1 MNPNQDV
8 GRQRQVR
15 ALSPGERRAWQEDGF
30 FIRPRAFGEEELEA
44 LRAAAERVAV
54 RAQAAIRICDESYQ
68 IDGNLYCE
76 AAGATI
82 QLEHR
87 PGSETI
93 RVIEPFHHLEPLLD
107 RLIDD
112 PRFVEPMRDLVGC
125 ERVSLF
131 TDKLNFKR
139 PREGSRFRWHQDSP
153 YWVHFAR
160 HIDQLPNVMLALDD
174 ASERNGCLRIIA
186 GSHRSGLLPGCQGE
200 EKLAPLFTDPRSF
213 DLTREKAAE
222 MPAGS
227 LLFFSPHTVH
237 GSAPNES
244 DQPRRALLFTY
255 QPGGER
261 MFKRD
266 AIRDAGRAASVREAA
281 DVGDHVAD
289 LRVGE
294 RAAPGRHHR

>member
-1 MNPNQDV
+1 MDPMREFRWEREAQ
-8 GRQRQVR
+8 
-15 ALSPGERRAWQEDGF
+15 ALSPHERRAWDEDGF
-30 FIRPRAFGEEELEA
+30 FIRACVFGEDDLVA
-44 LRAAAERVAV
+44 LRAAAERVAE
-54 RAQAAIRICDESYQ
+54 RAQEAVRTCEETSL
-68 IDGNLYCE
+68 IDGNRYCQ

-82 QLEHR
+82 QFEHR
-87 PGSETI
+87 PGSQTI
-93 RVIEPFHHLEPLLD
+93 RVIEPFHHLEPVFGD
-107 RLIDD
+107 LIDD
-112 PRFVEPMRDLVGC
+112 PRLVEPMRDLVGRD
-125 ERVSLF
+125 RVSLF

-174 ASERNGCLRIIA
+174 ATEQNGCLRVIA
-186 GSHRSGLLPGCQGE
+186 GSHRDGLLPGCQGE
-200 EKLAPLFTDPRSF
+200 ERLAPLFTDPRCF
-213 DLTREKAAE
+213 DVARAKSAQ

-244 DQPRRALLFTY
+244 EQPRRALLFTY

-266 AIRDAGRAASVREAA
+266 GIRDAGRVASVREAA
-281 DVGDHVAD
+281 DVGNHVAN

-294 RAAPGRHHR
+294 

>member
-1 MNPNQDV
+1 METSQAS
-8 GRQRQVR
+8 VR
-15 ALSPGERRAWQEDGF
+15 LPQTHALSPEERRAWDEDGF
-30 FIRPRAFGEEELEA
+30 FIRPRIFDAQELAE
-44 LRAAAERVAV
+44 LRAAVERVAERARDAV
-54 RAQAAIRICDESYQ
+54 RTCAESYQ
-68 IDGNLYCE
+68 IDGNRYAE

-82 QLEHR
+82 QFEHR

-93 RVIEPFHHLEPLLD
+93 RVIEPFHHLEPRLE

-112 PRFVEPMRDLVGC
+112 PRLVDPMRELVGC
-125 ERVSLF
+125 QRVSLF

-153 YWVHFAR
+153 YWAHFAR

-174 ASERNGCLRIIA
+174 ATERNGCLRIIA
-186 GSHRSGLLPGCQGE
+186 GSHRGGLLPGGPGGE
-200 EKLAPLFTDPRSF
+200 RLAPLFTDPRCF
-213 DLTREKAAE
+213 DLSRERAAE

-244 DQPRRALLFTY
+244 DRPRRALLFTY

-266 AIRDAGRAASVREAA
+266 AIRDAQSPPAASNAR
-281 DVGDHVAD
+281 
-289 LRVGE
+289 RSSS
-294 RAAPGRHHR
+294 

>member
-1 MNPNQDV
+1 MDPSQDF
-8 GRQRQVR
+8 GRQRQAW
-15 ALSPGERRAWQEDGF
+15 ALSPDERRAWDEDGF
-30 FIRPRAFGEEELEA
+30 FIRTRVFSQHELAA
-44 LRAAAERVAV
+44 LRAAAERVAE
-54 RAQAAIRICDESYQ
+54 RAQDAVRTCRETYQ
-68 IDGNLYCE
+68 IDGNRYCE

-87 PGSETI
+87 PGSGTI
-93 RVIEPFHHLEPLLD
+93 RVIEPFHHLEPVLEA
-107 RLIDD
+107 LIDD
-112 PRFVEPMRDLVGC
+112 PRLVEPMRDLVGC

-139 PREGSRFRWHQDSP
+139 PREGSRFRWHQDTP
-153 YWVHFAR
+153 YWVHFAPR

-174 ASERNGCLRIIA
+174 ATERNGCLRIIA
-186 GSHRSGLLPGCQGE
+186 GSHRGGLLPGCQGE
-200 EKLAPLFTDPRSF
+200 ERLAPLFTDPGCF
-213 DLTREKAAE
+213 DASREKAAE

-227 LLFFSPHTVH
+227 LLFFSPHSVH

-266 AIRDAGRAASVREAA
+266 GIRDAGRVASVREAA

-294 RAAPGRHHR
+294 

>member
-1 MNPNQDV
+1 MQPSQAFD
-8 GRQRQVR
+8 GQRQRW
-15 ALSPGERRAWQEDGF
+15 ALSPEERRAWDEDGF
-30 FIRPRAFGEEELEA
+30 FIRPRAFDAQELA
-44 LRAAAERVAV
+44 GLRAAAERVAE
-54 RAQAAIRICDESYQ
+54 RAQDAVRSCQESYQ
-68 IDGNLYCE
+68 IDGNRYCE

-82 QLEHR
+82 QFEHR
-87 PGSETI
+87 PGSQTI
-93 RVIEPFHHLEPLLD
+93 RVIEPFHHLEPRLE

-112 PRFVEPMRDLVGC
+112 PRLVDPMRELVGC
-125 ERVSLF
+125 PRVALF

-160 HIDQLPNVMLALDD
+160 HIDRLPNVMLALDD
-174 ASERNGCLRIIA
+174 ATERNGCLRVIA
-186 GSHRSGLLPGCQGE
+186 GSHRSGLLPGGQGE
-200 EKLAPLFTDPRSF
+200 EKLAPLFTDPRCF
-213 DLTREKAAE
+213 DLSRERAAE

-266 AIRDAGRAASVREAA
+266 AIRDAGGGASVREAA

-294 RAAPGRHHR
+294 

>member
-1 MNPNQDV
+1 MPPSP
-8 GRQRQVR
+8 QRDHPPQAW
-15 ALSPGERRAWQEDGF
+15 ALAPDERRAWDEDGF
-30 FIRPRAFGEEELEA
+30 FIRPSVFDARELA
-44 LRAAAERVAV
+44 GLRAAAERVAE
-54 RAQAAIRICDESYQ
+54 RAQAAVQDCEASYQ
-68 IDGNLYCE
+68 VDGNRYCE

-82 QLEHR
+82 QFEHR

-93 RVIEPFHHLEPLLD
+93 RVVEPFHHLAPGFEG
-107 RLIDD
+107 LIDD
-112 PRFVEPMRDLVGC
+112 ARLVEPMRELVGC
-125 ERVSLF
+125 QRVSLF

-174 ASERNGCLRIIA
+174 ATQRNGCLRVIA
-186 GSHRSGLLPGCQGE
+186 GSHRAGLLPGGSGE
-200 EKLAPLFTDPRSF
+200 ERLAPLFTDPACF
-213 DLTREKAAE
+213 DLSRERAAE

-266 AIRDAGRAASVREAA
+266 AIRDAGGASSVREAA

-289 LRVGE
+289 LRVAQ
-294 RAAPGRHHR
+294 RPAPGRHHR

>member
-1 MNPNQDV
+1 MHSSQPID
-8 GRQRQVR
+8 GQRQGR
-15 ALSPGERRAWQEDGF
+15 ALAPDERRAWDEDGF
-30 FIRPRAFGEEELEA
+30 FIRTRVFDARELA
-44 LRAAAERVAV
+44 GLRAAVERVAQLAQDAV
-54 RAQAAIRICDESYQ
+54 RACEASYL
-68 IDGNLYCE
+68 IDGNRYCE

-82 QLEHR
+82 QFEHR

-93 RVIEPFHHLEPLLD
+93 RVIEPFHHLEAGFE

-112 PRFVEPMRDLVGC
+112 PRLVEPMRELVGC

-153 YWVHFAR
+153 YWAHFAR

-174 ASERNGCLRIIA
+174 ATLRNGCLRIIA
-186 GSHRSGLLPGCQGE
+186 GSHRGGLLPGGPGD
-200 EKLAPLFTDPRSF
+200 EKLAPLFTDPRCFELS
-213 DLTREKAAE
+213 REKAAE

-227 LLFFSPHTVH
+227 LLFFSPHSVH

-266 AIRDAGRAASVREAA
+266 AIRDAGGPRSVREAA

-294 RAAPGRHHR
+294 

>member
-1 MNPNQDV
+1 MQPSHDT
-8 GRQRQVR
+8 RRSWR
-15 ALSPGERRAWQEDGF
+15 ARSLSPEERRAWEEDGF
-30 FIRPRAFGEEELEA
+30 FIRPRVFGEPDLA
-44 LRAAAERVAV
+44 RLRAAAERVAE
-54 RAQAAIRICDESYQ
+54 RAQDAVRSCEKTYQ
-68 IDGNLYCE
+68 IDGNRYCE

-82 QLEHR
+82 QFEHR

-93 RVIEPFHHLEPLLD
+93 RVIEPFHHLEPELD
-107 RLIDD
+107 ALIDHPALVD
-112 PRFVEPMRDLVGC
+112 PMRELVGC
-125 ERVSLF
+125 SRVSLF

-160 HIDQLPNVMLALDD
+160 HIDRLPNVMLALDD

-186 GSHRSGLLPGCQGE
+186 GSHRSGLLPGGQGE
-200 EKLAPLFTDPRSF
+200 EKLAPLFTDPRCF
-213 DLTREKAAE
+213 DASRQQAAE
-222 MPAGS
+222 MPSGS
-227 LLFFSPHTVH
+227 LLFFSPHAVH

-266 AIRDAGRAASVREAA
+266 GVREAGASVREAP

-294 RAAPGRHHR
+294 RAAPRRHQR